1 MTTRSQQPII
11 RVAVFT
17 VHCFLAHL
25 CRAHS
30 QLPPLMRL
38 DFEGRKV
45 PVNAVDLLAPNGR
58 PLFYFQVHSNT
69 PYFNTIFFY
78 LVGHCLST
86 RLSIRLSL
94 DDCQEQEESSRSS
107 VSVVRRIGTFTLN
120 LCKPSPPCSDS
131 LTIHYDRFDRES
143 IPVVSGNPLCYG

>member
-1 MTTRSQQPII
+1 MTTRPQRPII
-11 RVAVFT
+11 RVSVFT

-30 QLPPLMRL
+30 QLPPLTML
-38 DFEGRKV
+38 DVEGRKV

-58 PLFYFQVHSNT
+58 SLFYFQVHSNT
-69 PYFNTIFFY
+69 PYFNNIFFY

-86 RLSIRLSL
+86 RLSIRLPL
-94 DDCQEQEESSRSS
+94 DDCQEQEESSKSS

-131 LTIHYDRFDRES
+131 LTIHYDRSDGES
-143 IPVVSGNPLCYG
+143 VPVVSGNPLCYG